1 MPQLDLS
8 HMKSKKAI
16 CCLCIAEIVL
26 CTFAFVVIF
35 SLSHSVCVCVFG
47 VRFGTF
53 SSSLN
58 RFFFLHSVCT
68 LYRFGQ
74 VYLNLCHTH
83 THLLTQRDT
92 RTQQKYLSILCLT
105 RAFETT
111 RWIAKI
117 KNGNSVY
124 MYYYTISRQSSSS
137 GNVRP
142 TFREYSTAEA
152 YESID
157 RHKSEKPMTYIRKTI
172 NKPSESWCYFE
183 PMNPLRRASE
193 FNGKFTSLV

>member
-1 MPQLDLS
+1 MY
-8 HMKSKKAI
+8 
-16 CCLCIAEIVL
+16 CVL
-26 CTFAFVVIF
+26 LH
-35 SLSHSVCVCVFG
+35 SLSYSLSVCVWVFG

-58 RFFFLHSVCT
+58 RFFFFT
-68 LYRFGQ
+68 LFVHFIALDRFIWTY
-74 VYLNLCHTH
+74 VTLTH
-83 THLLTQRDT
+83 TYLHRGDT